1 MIYLIRTYG
10 KNGESILKIGFA
22 SDLERRMSQ
31 YFYANP
37 LFEFVSSREGDE
49 LLEKLLHYYLY
60 YKRFQYKVD
69 GKLNEWFIDD
79 PEVIKIFDISM
90 EDLEKELWENR
101 DKVFDLKGKLKNS
114 LDYKLFEYLYQKN
127 KEDFIGEKYILD
139 ENNKVIET
147 SAKDIDIVFWKK
159 YYYENS
165 IIYPFNANPDE
176 EIEKEVNIFLNYYFL
191 KTGLFAERLKLYCE
205 FMDKYKEDQRVSNLL
220 NSMIKDPDF
229 QKFYDFYGNSGCKAK
244 KYLRLD
250 LEKGIVDNTED
261 KQSKLILELDKYFKP
276 SLKYTL
282 KDIKNSLKIIY
293 DELGVS
299 NSPKASDIENYFEI
313 KPILIQN
320 KETKKRDKGYLII
333 SKKVI

>member
-10 KNGESILKIGFA
+10 KDGESILKVGFA
-22 SDLERRMSQ
+22 NDLERRMSQ

-49 LLEKLLHYYLY
+49 LLEKLFHYYLY
-60 YKRFQYKVD
+60 YKGFQYKIN
-69 GKLNEWFIDD
+69 GKLNERFLDD
-79 PEVIKIFDISM
+79 PEVIKIFDIPI

-114 LDYKLFEYLYQKN
+114 LNYQLFEYLYQKN

-139 ENNKVIET
+139 ESNKVIET
-147 SAKDIDIVFWKK
+147 SAKDIDIIFWKK
-159 YYYENS
+159 YYYKNS
-165 IIYPFNANPDE
+165 IVYPFNNSLDG

-191 KTGLFAERLKLYCE
+191 KTELFAERLKLYCE
-205 FMDKYKEDQRVSNLL
+205 FMDKHKKDQKISNLL

-229 QKFYDFYGNSGCKAK
+229 QKFYDFYGTTGCKAR
-244 KYLRLD
+244 KYLRSD
-250 LEKGIVDNTED
+250 LERGVIDNSED
-261 KQSKLILELDKYFKP
+261 KQSKLVLELDNYFMI
-276 SLKYTL
+276 SSKYTL

-293 DELGVS
+293 DKLSIS

-333 SKKVI
+333 SKK

>member
-10 KNGESILKIGFA
+10 KEKESILKIGFA

-49 LLEKLLHYYLY
+49 LLEKLLHCYLY
-60 YKRFQYKVD
+60 HKGFQYKVD

-79 PEVIKIFDISM
+79 PEVIRIFDISIK
-90 EDLEKELWENR
+90 DLEKELWENR

-139 ENNKVIET
+139 ENNKIIET
-147 SAKDIDIVFWKK
+147 SAKDIDIIFWKK

-165 IIYPFNANPDE
+165 IIYPFNDNSDE

-205 FMDKYKEDQRVSNLL
+205 FMDKHKEDHKVSNLL
-220 NSMIKDPDF
+220 NLMIKDSDF
-229 QKFYDFYGNSGCKAK
+229 QKFYEHYGSKGCKAK
-244 KYLRLD
+244 EYRKIE
-250 LEKGIVDNTED
+250 LEKEFQDALKEDINIVYTSFIVGE
-261 KQSKLILELDKYFKP
+261 
-276 SLKYTL
+276 KYTR
-282 KDIKNSLKIIY
+282 KEIKFVLSKVYSSQGLNK
-293 DELGVS
+293 
-299 NSPKASDIENYFEI
+299 NPKASDLENYFELS
-313 KPILIQN
+313 PVLITN
-320 KETKKRDKGYLII
+320 PKTKKREHGYKIV
-333 SKKVI
+333 KRK